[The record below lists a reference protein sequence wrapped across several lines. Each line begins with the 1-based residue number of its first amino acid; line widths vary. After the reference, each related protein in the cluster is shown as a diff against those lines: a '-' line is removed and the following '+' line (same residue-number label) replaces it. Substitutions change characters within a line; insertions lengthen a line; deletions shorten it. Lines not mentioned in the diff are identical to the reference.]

1 MADAVAAEGC
11 EGVKEGR
18 RQLEGRLDDLMRV
31 VRLSY
36 LVKREGGWN
45 SVADWGET
53 LSLGEQLTAVC
64 TAGILVMFAGLAWQD
79 TLGGQLRVR
88 MPTLANHPCPLK
100 E

>member
-36 LVKREGGWN
+36 LVKREGGWH

-53 LSLGEQLTAVC
+53 LSLGEHLTAVC
-64 TAGILVMFAGLAWQD
+64 TAGVLVVYAALA
-79 TLGGQLRVR
+79 
-88 MPTLANHPCPLK
+88 
-100 E
+100 

>member
-11 EGVKEGR
+11 EGLKEGR

-53 LSLGEQLTAVC
+53 LSLGEHLKSV
-64 TAGILVMFAGLAWQD
+64 GGLVEFYG
-79 TLGGQLRVR
+79 
-88 MPTLANHPCPLK
+88 
-100 E
+100 